1 MDPIAIIS
9 ISITIAGFLGGIV
22 IKLCT
27 LAGKFG
33 SLETRFEKNEERD
46 VEERAKNSVKFG
58 ELYSLVHKNEAEQ
71 EKIKSDLKHIG
82 EDVSEIKSS
91 NIRLEDKID
100 MLLQGRK

>member
-1 MDPIAIIS
+1 MDLVAIIS
-9 ISITIAGFLGGIV
+9 ICITVAGFLGGIV
-22 IKLCT
+22 VTVSKL
-27 LAGKFG
+27 ANKFG

-46 VEERAKNSVKFG
+46 IEERAKSSVKFG

-82 EDVSEIKSS
+82 EDVSDIKNS

-100 MLLQGRK
+100 RLLQGKN